1 MKEAVIRSE
10 GATYHYKSDEGEP
23 KGVENV
29 TLEIHEGDFVVLL
42 GHNGSGKSTLAKLFN
57 GFLVPDEG
65 KITVAGL
72 DTADEKLC
80 YEIRSKVGMVFQNP
94 DNQTVASIIED
105 DVAFGPENLGVPPDE
120 IRRRVDWA
128 LKAVNMYEYRERT
141 PHKLSGGQ
149 KQRIAIAAILAM
161 LPSVLILDE
170 STAMLDPEGR
180 KEVLETVKK
189 LNKERNIT
197 VILITHYM
205 DEALDADKIF
215 VLSNGKIISSG
226 TPYEIFSDE
235 KTIKEAKLEL
245 PVATAVSAELKNA
258 GFDVGTA
265 LTDEELAEEICRLI

>member
-10 GATYHYKSDEGEP
+10 GATYHYKSDDGEP

-29 TLEIHEGDFVVLL
+29 TLEIYEGDFVVLL

-72 DTADEKLC
+72 DTSDEKLC

-235 KTIKEAKLEL
+235 KIIKEAKLEL
-245 PVATAVSAELKNA
+245 PVATAVSTELKKA